1 MTEAIK
7 LYTSKDNLND
17 IQLGLL
23 RTTIAAGNGTFE
35 IRESWLGKAIKK
47 VNGYEMVTYPELEE
61 EITVSNS
68 RKFPKV
74 PKEAIMYAVKWY
86 RNITKKNG
94 EEAQINF
101 YHIGDRKTITVDDKE
116 LTIKD
121 IDGVHFWDDEVFSY
135 VPKQENHGALT
146 ETSDKIYG
154 ALNVQVGIYVETHS
168 HNSMGAFA
176 SGTDLANSGNDAIQ
190 LVFSKLNTDSIEM
203 HSWITVREVTR
214 EKITPEELALFVE
227 LPEFTQL
234 DGKYYFSGSV
244 IDEYAY
250 DENLFTGWDKQIIVR
265 PKIVYTPVSKYN
277 RNNKFGKTYNDQRTL
292 FNDYDYYNDDDYI
305 YGNNKWNKDS
315 YKTAYTAYKPFR
327 DKLQDASEMAE
338 IILLSEEYML
348 ELEGVYDVETY
359 CKLVPIFVQTFVDG
373 ASLATYS
380 AKTEDEIVDLICDRV
395 FPAIMMVM

>member
-7 LYTSKDNLND
+7 LYTTKDNLND
-17 IQLGLL
+17 IQLGLI

-47 VNGYEMVTYPELEE
+47 VNGYEMVTYPELQEK
-61 EITVSNS
+61 ITVSNL

-74 PKEAIMYAVKWY
+74 PKEAIMYAIKWY

-121 IDGVHFWDDEVFSY
+121 IDGVHFWNDEVFSY

-146 ETSDKIYG
+146 QTDDKIYE

-190 LVFSKLNTDSIEM
+190 LVFGKLNTKEIEM

-227 LPEFTQL
+227 LPEFTQK
-234 DGKYYFSGSV
+234 DGKYYFSDSV

-250 DENLFTGWDKQIIVR
+250 DEDLFDKWDKQIVVR

-277 RNNKFGKTYNDQRTL
+277 RHNKHSKIYDNRTL
-292 FNDYDYYNDDDYI
+292 FDEDSYYYNDDYI
-305 YGNNKWNKDS
+305 YGSNKWNKDS
-315 YKTAYTAYKPFR
+315 YKTAYTTYKPFK
-327 DKLQDASEMAE
+327 DKLKDAAEMAE
-338 IILLSEEYML
+338 IILLSEEYITL
-348 ELEGVYDVETY
+348 DVFDVVAY
-359 CKLVPIFVQTFVDG
+359 SNLVPAFVQTFVDG
-373 ASLATYS
+373 ASLANYS
-380 AKTEDEIVDLICDRV
+380 AKTEDELVDMICDKV
-395 FPAIMMVM
+395 YNAMILAIDTL